1 MKKRTPKIKTP
12 APESGRKTAPS
23 LGFSPEMLMGQ
34 PAIPQAVKRPK
45 RKKK

>member
-1 MKKRTPKIKTP
+1 MKKRAPKIEKP
-12 APESGRKTAPS
+12 APEGGRKTAPA

-34 PAIPQAVKRPK
+34 PAVPRAVKRPK